1 MDMLTLT
8 PLLQAV
14 GMPTI
19 IALLAWLVRRTF
31 THTIPRLATDF
42 KDALSEQHKFFS
54 NQLEM
59 QREDFKAALAQQ
71 RVDFMGERDQFSKR
85 LDRLADAVES
95 LTLHFERDFGN
106 NNRGKRN
113 SL

>member
-1 MDMLTLT
+1 MDMQTLT

-31 THTIPRLATDF
+31 THTIPRLADDF
-42 KDALSEQHKFFS
+42 KSALAEQHKFFS
-54 NQLEM
+54 SQLEM

-85 LDRLADAVES
+85 LDRLSDAVES
-95 LTLHFERDFGN
+95 LTVYLKNDINVVQRKHRAQ
-106 NNRGKRN
+106 
-113 SL
+113 

>member
-1 MDMLTLT
+1 MDMNALT
-8 PLLQAV
+8 PLLEAI

-42 KDALSEQHKFFS
+42 KDALAEQHKFFS

-85 LDRLADAVES
+85 LDRLSDAVES
-95 LTLHFERDFGN
+95 LTVYLKNDS
-106 NNRGKRN
+106 N
-113 SL
+113 SVRRKHNS